1 MKTEITETKKE
12 IIVGFLGPAGSFSE
26 EAAQRI
32 SADKYLPFSTIPE
45 LLRAFWMGKIDKII
59 LPIDNSIEGI
69 VNHAIDGL
77 ITEKNGN
84 NFSIEEEI
92 ILPIN
97 QNLISAG
104 EISEIKK
111 VVSHPH
117 ALAQCADF
125 IEKLGIEAESFS
137 STSAAVKLVAESNN
151 PEIAAIGTRRAAEV
165 YGLEVLAES
174 IQDFKN
180 NVTRFIVLGHG
191 TRDLTGSDKTS
202 LIFEVKDKPG
212 ALFKVLEVFAV
223 LGINMT
229 KIVSR
234 PLKMRIDDYIF
245 WVDIEGHQE
254 DTTINVALGRVKE
267 RTRFLKILGS
277 YPKSNLEV

>member
-1 MKTEITETKKE
+1 M
-12 IIVGFLGPAGSFSE
+12 
-26 EAAQRI
+26 
-32 SADKYLPFSTIPE
+32 
-45 LLRAFWMGKIDKII
+45 
-59 LPIDNSIEGI
+59 
-69 VNHAIDGL
+69 
-77 ITEKNGN
+77 
-84 NFSIEEEI
+84 
-92 ILPIN
+92 
-97 QNLISAG
+97 
-104 EISEIKK
+104 
-111 VVSHPH
+111 
-117 ALAQCADF
+117 
-125 IEKLGIEAESFS
+125 
-137 STSAAVKLVAESNN
+137 
-151 PEIAAIGTRRAAEV
+151 
-165 YGLEVLAES
+165 
-174 IQDFKN
+174 
-180 NVTRFIVLGHG
+180 
-191 TRDLTGSDKTS
+191 TGSDKTS